1 MFSPC
6 LPGVRPARATSTCN
20 ATRPNSDLT
29 SVKVTVPRGPPSEPS
44 SGATSATAARPVG
57 SKTTSA
63 ARAARG
69 AAAAAPRRMAAR
81 MDVPLAVGVAVG
93 VGGLALGLGVPI
105 FFMKMEERDEQ
116 RLEEVRRLNRET
128 LETTG
133 ETLSQE
139 ELKEMR
145 PKRYLDSREFQDDD

>member
-1 MFSPC
+1 M
-6 LPGVRPARATSTCN
+6 
-20 ATRPNSDLT
+20 
-29 SVKVTVPRGPPSEPS
+29 
-44 SGATSATAARPVG
+44 
-57 SKTTSA
+57 
-63 ARAARG
+63 
-69 AAAAAPRRMAAR
+69 
-81 MDVPLAVGVAVG
+81 AVG

-145 PKRYLDSREFQDDD
+145 PKRYLDSREVGCARARAPDWRRGSAGALSCRPRSPVSAYGVCVCVRI